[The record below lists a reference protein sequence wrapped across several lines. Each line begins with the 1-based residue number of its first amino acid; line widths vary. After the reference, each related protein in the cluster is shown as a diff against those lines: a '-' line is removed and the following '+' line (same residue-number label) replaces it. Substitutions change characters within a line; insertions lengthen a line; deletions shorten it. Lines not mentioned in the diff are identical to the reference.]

1 MLNSNLEISI
11 DKLQVPGIDFAKETV
26 GQMKITLETNGLQT
40 FFCEHVWYK
49 KKISISGNS
58 VFLKNLFNSNIVS
71 IYDLLDANGNIY
83 EKGSTG

>member
-1 MLNSNLEISI
+1 MF
-11 DKLQVPGIDFAKETV
+11 GI
-26 GQMKITLETNGLQT
+26 
-40 FFCEHVWYK
+40 